1 MTIVRHAAD
10 SKRVRRGACLAIAVG
25 AAVVPLYFGV
35 VARWVEHAE
44 DPDLRVAREILALSE
59 PAPLMY
65 ILVRLDEALAFA
77 WVGRDDR
84 RIVWIDVED
93 AGAVRRLRDALPG
106 SYLVMAQGQQDLV
119 SIVAGELPVREL
131 ATVEWPRRKLDQL
144 VNLSRRSDRQLTLF
158 RFGEI
163 RRP

>member
-1 MTIVRHAAD
+1 
-10 SKRVRRGACLAIAVG
+10 
-25 AAVVPLYFGV
+25 
-35 VARWVEHAE
+35 
-44 DPDLRVAREILALSE
+44 
-59 PAPLMY
+59 MY

-119 SIVAGELPVREL
+119 STVAGELPVREL